1 MREILFRGKRR
12 VMGDWATSSYPYGT
26 IWLDTMIDDFIL
38 STVGQYTGF
47 EDKNGV
53 QIFEGDIIKNI
64 ETGNIAEVQWFP
76 EEGAFMIHWHDESG
90 AKVDFLYDNDFK
102 NIEVIGNI
110 YDNPELVGGDKN
122 A

>member
-12 VMGDWATSSYPYGT
+12 IMGDWATSSYPYGT

-38 STVGQYTGF
+38 SSVGQYTGF
-47 EDKNGV
+47 DDKNGI

-64 ETGNIAEVQWFP
+64 KTENVAEVQWFS

-90 AKVDFLYDNDFK
+90 AKVDFLYHNDFK
-102 NIEVIGNI
+102 SIEVIGNI
-110 YDNPELVGGDKN
+110 YDNPELMKGDYN